1 MTVLG
6 RAFVLQLEGPRS
18 DGRYEIRIWEGHRRG
33 RTDQQYLRAPI
44 RGRDP
49 DEARDRALEV
59 LHSYAGLD
67 EFRRLVED
75 EATRATPGAHVEVS
89 ETARS
94 VVVTLTGAFSLRVPL
109 VVPRDRVLDRE
120 ADPAE
125 LRALVSGH
133 LVRYARQQ

>member
-6 RAFVLQLEGPRS
+6 RAFVLLVEGPGA
-18 DGRYEIRIWEGHRRG
+18 DGRYAIRIWEGRRRG

-59 LHSYAGLD
+59 LHTYVGLD
-67 EFRRLVED
+67 AFRHLVED
-75 EATRATPGAHVEVS
+75 EAARTAPGARVEVS
-89 ETARS
+89 ETAQS
-94 VVVTLTGAFSLRVPL
+94 VVVTLAGAFSLRVPL
-109 VVPRDRVLDRE
+109 VVARDRVLDRE

-133 LVRYARQQ
+133 LARYARQR